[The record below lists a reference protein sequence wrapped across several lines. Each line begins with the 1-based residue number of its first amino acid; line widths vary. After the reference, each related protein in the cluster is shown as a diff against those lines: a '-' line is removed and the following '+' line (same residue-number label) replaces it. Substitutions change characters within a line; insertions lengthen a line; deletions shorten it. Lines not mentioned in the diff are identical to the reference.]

1 MKPWTDADL
10 QAFLRVIDPD
20 DNATGGGT
28 ASAVAGAMAAGLVGM
43 VARVSKGKPD
53 LESDEFYA
61 TIDTAAQELTRD
73 LMQGGREDSEAFGAV
88 MRAFT
93 LPKCTEDEVRARRDA
108 IRAAMVEATRV
119 PLENARRCVRVLEL
133 ADRVQ
138 TRFNENAASDLACA
152 RAMAC
157 TGAEGCL
164 ENVEINLPGV
174 KDEQA
179 KADFEAQSNELRSVY
194 AVLRGGTDG

>member
-10 QAFLRVIDPD
+10 QAFLKVVDPD

-28 ASAVAGAMAAGLVGM
+28 AAAVAGAMAAGLVGM

-53 LESDEFYA
+53 LESDEFYD

-73 LMQGGREDSEAFGAV
+73 LMQGGREDSEAFGTV
-88 MRAFT
+88 MRSFT
-93 LPKCTEDEVRARRDA
+93 LPKCTEAEKQARTAA

-119 PLENARRCVRVLEL
+119 PLQNAQRCVRVLEL
-133 ADRVQ
+133 AVRLSAK
-138 TRFNENAASDLACA
+138 FNENAASDLACA
-152 RAMAC
+152 RSLAR
-157 TGAEGCL
+157 TGTEGCL
-164 ENVEINLPGV
+164 ENVEINLPSV

-179 KADFEAQSNELRSVY
+179 KAEFEARSNELRSVY
-194 AVLRGGTDG
+194 SVLSGGTNG